1 MFVFHKTRAIR
12 HLGSSQSCRL
22 VNLQMA
28 SKKKKRSCPF
38 SSSKP
43 RKKEKGKKA
52 FSVEAAADLASS
64 DKGSFYNQEEW
75 LQEID
80 KRDTSGQP
88 SVEMSANRS
97 KIRARFVQMLE
108 FSQTLTDEINA

>member
-1 MFVFHKTRAIR
+1 MTGKHMYVCFTKHARSTNVFEKE
-12 HLGSSQSCRL
+12 
-22 VNLQMA
+22 
-28 SKKKKRSCPF
+28 KRSCPF

-43 RKKEKGKKA
+43 RKNKGNKA

-64 DKGSFYNQEEW
+64 DQGSFYNQEEW

-88 SVEMSANRS
+88 SAEMSASRS
-97 KIRARFVQMLE
+97 KIRLDEVEDDQEDVGSWAE
-108 FSQTLTDEINA
+108 FREEDVSFIV

>member
-12 HLGSSQSCRL
+12 HLGSSQSCHL
-22 VNLQMA
+22 VNLQMS
-28 SKKKKRSCPF
+28 SKKKKRSCLF

-43 RKKEKGKKA
+43 RKKKGKKA
-52 FSVEAAADLASS
+52 FSVEAAADLALS
-64 DKGSFYNQEEW
+64 DQCSFYNQEEW

-80 KRDTSGQP
+80 KRDTSGQL
-88 SVEMSANRS
+88 SAEISASRS

-108 FSQTLTDEINA
+108 FWQNAQARN